1 MSSFYQNGVVTYYN
15 STKNFGFIITEE
27 NKKVFF
33 NSDEEFK
40 ENQEVYVYY
49 DTFKTPIQ
57 GKDPKAELV
66 LPKSK
71 NDVFIEHE
79 NHWEYWETPTI
90 LNIPN
95 GIYKNKNN
103 SQLVNC
109 LTGEEYNLIPQYNSL
124 KGRDTFTKEY
134 YISGDNNHF
143 ININGVDYPIKNNEP
158 IIYNDKVLNLEEY
171 INLQKSLK
179 EERKETLSKW
189 EEFKTKLGI
198 NIKPQ
203 EKIVNIDS
211 EDEFDE
217 DEQEWVEKEPIWDI
231 PEMECIYNKME
242 SEVDTFQNIL
252 NKELFS
258 KKFIG
263 KHFSFNNNKDTL
275 LYNGVSYK
283 FNFIY

>member
-1 MSSFYQNGVVTYYN
+1 MSSFINNGVVTYYN
-15 STKNFGFIITEE
+15 STKKFGFIITEE

-40 ENQEVYVYY
+40 ENEEVYVYY
-49 DTFKTPIQ
+49 DTFKTPAQ
-57 GKDPKAELV
+57 NKDPKAELV
-66 LPKSK
+66 LPKNK
-71 NDVFIEHE
+71 NDVFIEHKTY
-79 NHWEYWETPTI
+79 WEYWETPNI

-134 YISGDNNHF
+134 YISGDDGHF

-158 IIYNDKVLNLEEY
+158 IIYNDRVLNLEEY
-171 INLQKSLK
+171 IKLQNSLK
-179 EERKETLSKW
+179 EERKEVLSKW
-189 EEFKTKLGI
+189 EELKIKLGI

-203 EKIVNIDS
+203 EKIINIDS

-242 SEVDTFQNIL
+242 SEVSAFHKNI
-252 NKELFS
+252 KENLFS
-258 KKFIG
+258 NKFIG
-263 KHFSFNNNKDTL
+263 KYFYFNNNKDTL